1 MEPSQCSPELIV
13 ASPPN
18 AALLVVPS
26 WSNAQLNCG
35 SLDRQFERKEIHA
48 FRVGRIRRDRVDLP
62 RLILATNKAVSSAP
76 TSTTPYDD
84 YVADTR
90 GPFALKAEET
100 ITEVEHEVVS
110 LIGERSQYRDST
122 FQRSECDCFLGDCA
136 FLIS

>member
-1 MEPSQCSPELIV
+1 
-13 ASPPN
+13 
-18 AALLVVPS
+18 
-26 WSNAQLNCG
+26 
-35 SLDRQFERKEIHA
+35 
-48 FRVGRIRRDRVDLP
+48 
-62 RLILATNKAVSSAP
+62 LILATNKAVSSAP